1 MIATAVTLAIL
12 WFVGTVLGELVRQ
25 NRDKILS
32 ALQGRSLLLQP
43 EAPSRPATVRFS
55 PLHRAAEPVRPALRA
70 AA

>member
-25 NRDKILS
+25 NRDKIIS
-32 ALQGRSLLLQP
+32 ALQGQSRVLQP
-43 EAPSRPATVRFS
+43 GSRPVTVRFS
-55 PLHRAAEPVRPALRA
+55 PRYRAAEPARPALRA